1 MCAEGLRCS
10 ATLQLMQAQCVS
22 KCKKRFISRRRDARV
37 APACSVVT
45 NSATVATGGALM
57 PSCSA
62 SAADEAADVEAGAGW
77 GGDGGEVMAGA
88 GGGAVSFCLL
98 CASLATVV
106 SMCRSRVTSFS
117 GLKSH
122 AIVTITA
129 SFLKFSFTF
138 GNHVF
143 VVFASTSILGT
154 TTRGSSKKKKGTVD
168 SGSGSTLKVLHHIIS
183 SIMMPSSAPSARHDC
198 SSFHLKFATFDVKK
212 RSSIQSHCL
221 LPCNFSTLASSST
234 ARCELL
240 RML

>member
-1 MCAEGLRCS
+1 MSPEEQQAQHCLGHVDALHPHANTCAEGLRCS
-10 ATLQLMQAQCVS
+10 AALQLMQAQCVS

-77 GGDGGEVMAGA
+77 GGDGGEVVAGA

-98 CASLATVV
+98 CAKASLATVV
-106 SMCRSRVTSFS
+106 SMCGVSGSRVTSFS

-129 SFLKFSFTF
+129 SFLKVLVYFWRPCFC
-138 GNHVF
+138 
-143 VVFASTSILGT
+143 SICQHFNFRHHNTG
-154 TTRGSSKKKKGTVD
+154 GSSKKKK
-168 SGSGSTLKVLHHIIS
+168 
-183 SIMMPSSAPSARHDC
+183 RQ
-198 SSFHLKFATFDVKK
+198 
-212 RSSIQSHCL
+212 R
-221 LPCNFSTLASSST
+221 
-234 ARCELL
+234 EL
-240 RML
+240 